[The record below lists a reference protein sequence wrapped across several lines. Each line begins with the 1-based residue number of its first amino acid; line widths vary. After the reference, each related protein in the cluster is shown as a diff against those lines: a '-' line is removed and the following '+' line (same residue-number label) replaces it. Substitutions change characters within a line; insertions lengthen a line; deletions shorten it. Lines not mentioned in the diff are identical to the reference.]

1 MEEERIESKLEL
13 EDGIKYE
20 DINCDEETETLD
32 DCSEL
37 VELETWEDDS
47 DDDFEHT
54 ELADDEDL
62 VEDELGMGELDRELE
77 EEYIEL
83 EMDEENMDDG

>member
-1 MEEERIESKLEL
+1 VEEERIESKLEL
-13 EDGIKYE
+13 EDGIKDV
-20 DINCDEETETLD
+20 DINCDEETETL

-47 DDDFEHT
+47 DDDVEQT
-54 ELADDEDL
+54 ADDEDL
-62 VEDELGMGELDRELE
+62 VEDVLGMGELDRELE

-83 EMDEENMDDG
+83 EMDEDNIDDE

>member
-13 EDGIKYE
+13 EDGIKDE

-62 VEDELGMGELDRELE
+62 VEDELGMGELDIEME
-77 EEYIEL
+77 EEYIEM

>member
-1 MEEERIESKLEL
+1 MEEERIESTLEL
-13 EDGIKYE
+13 EAGIKDE

-47 DDDFEHT
+47 DDDVEQT
-54 ELADDEDL
+54 GLADDEDL

-83 EMDEENMDDG
+83 EMDEDNIDDE

>member
-13 EDGIKYE
+13 EDGIKDE
-20 DINCDEETETLD
+20 DINCDEETETL

-47 DDDFEHT
+47 DDDVEKT
-54 ELADDEDL
+54 GLSDDEDL
-62 VEDELGMGELDRELE
+62 VEDELWKGELDRELE
-77 EEYIEL
+77 EEYIEM
-83 EMDEENMDDG
+83 EMDEENIDDG